1 MHNSVFV
8 ILMNCVISNNYGG
21 RGGGIANGG
30 GHLTLIACV
39 VRSNISLRG
48 DGGGGLFFSNGM
60 YSTGSGGIGLIY
72 GTQFIDN
79 INKDVYTTLPN
90 TLTTPSACAPGYVG
104 FGYTDGTTVDSNSG
118 TYYSYANSSGCIIP
132 IPSAGPTLD
141 PLPSPTTVP
150 IPSPTCV
157 PIPSPTSVPIP
168 SPTSVPIPSPTSVP
182 IPSPTAVPKPQPTIA
197 PDPAPTASPVV
208 AANAKTANVAARIEM
223 TSSSAPTEQDQ
234 AALKALIASSLGLA
248 EDKVAKFS
256 VTYEEINVRRR
267 LHATSYK

>member
-1 MHNSVFV
+1 
-8 ILMNCVISNNYGG
+8 
-21 RGGGIANGG
+21 
-30 GHLTLIACV
+30 
-39 VRSNISLRG
+39 
-48 DGGGGLFFSNGM
+48 M

-150 IPSPTCV
+150 V
-157 PIPSPTSVPIP
+157 P